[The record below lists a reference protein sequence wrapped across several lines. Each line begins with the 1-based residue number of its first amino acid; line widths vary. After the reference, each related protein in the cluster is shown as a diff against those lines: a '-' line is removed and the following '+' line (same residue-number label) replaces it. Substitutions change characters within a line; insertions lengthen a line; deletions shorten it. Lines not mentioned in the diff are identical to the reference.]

1 MLAAA
6 LVMMVAAVMVMMLVL
21 MASVS
26 AAFVRL
32 RFLTVANFRLGF
44 GFVFVIVKWSKSS
57 IIFPVCAVYMRMGK
71 LLMIDFVLVLVDA
84 PFYYSLFSFTANVCV
99 FVLILCFISPYLS
112 ICLSSCSPVA
122 SFFVHSMKH
131 TLFSP
136 VKLCRCQ
143 FGDLFVCFVIVGGD
157 AVAIS
162 L

>member
-6 LVMMVAAVMVMMLVL
+6 LVMMVAVVMVMMLVL
-21 MASVS
+21 MSSVS

-84 PFYYSLFSFTANVCV
+84 PFYYSLFFIHCERVCLCAY
-99 FVLILCFISPYLS
+99 FVLYFALSVYLS
-112 ICLSSCSPVA
+112 IQL
-122 SFFVHSMKH
+122 
-131 TLFSP
+131 
-136 VKLCRCQ
+136 
-143 FGDLFVCFVIVGGD
+143 
-157 AVAIS
+157 
-162 L
+162 